1 MFKNMKTI
9 IIDIENTFITK
20 LDIKSLE
27 ELQTL

>member
-20 LDIKSLE
+20 LDIKSLK